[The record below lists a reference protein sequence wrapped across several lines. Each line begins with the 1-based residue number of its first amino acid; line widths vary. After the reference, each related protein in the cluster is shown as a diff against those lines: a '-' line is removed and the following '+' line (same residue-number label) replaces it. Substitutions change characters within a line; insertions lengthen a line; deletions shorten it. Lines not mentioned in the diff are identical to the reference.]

1 MMKKLIILD
10 LDNTLIYASFSR
22 LPANIL
28 FKYAGYLPI
37 YERPHAKEFVQKC
50 RTIADVVVV
59 TTAVR
64 DYAEKV
70 CEHLQIKPIELFSR
84 EDCLI
89 LNNEYVKSVP
99 DYYFDLYDDIIIFDD
114 SPELWNKKSH
124 EKCRVIE
131 VAPFT
136 GEAACKIVSKA
147 LIHCISFIMCCRIT
161 NPVTI
166 NFIQDVVGAFMIDYI
181 TASRKI
187 VGAKKHRITCKCIV
201 SGIIHPCIETGRACP
216 RNNP

>member
-10 LDNTLIYASFSR
+10 LDNTLIYAYFYK

-28 FKYAGYLPI
+28 FKYSDYLTI
-37 YERPHAKEFVQKC
+37 YERPYAKEFVQKC
-50 RTIADVVVV
+50 HTEGDVVVY

-70 CEHLQIKPIELFSR
+70 CKHLQIKPVELFSR

-89 LNNEYVKSVP
+89 LNNEYIKSIP

-114 SPELWNKKSH
+114 SPELWDNKSRK
-124 EKCRVIE
+124 KCQIIG

-136 GEAACKIVSKA
+136 GEVDDDELNKI
-147 LIHCISFIMCCRIT
+147 
-161 NPVTI
+161 
-166 NFIQDVVGAFMIDYI
+166 
-181 TASRKI
+181 KI
-187 VGAKKHRITCKCIV
+187 L
-201 SGIIHPCIETGRACP
+201 
-216 RNNP
+216 NL